1 MNSYNNYN
9 TNSPGPGPN
18 TPGPG
23 SGSNNQGDWIDVA
36 SWIVDIGL
44 IFAIW
49 PVGVALTVA
58 KNRGHDVVGNLLR
71 SLFEKGGQTAPAQGA
86 ARTTSSRVSAAPQ
99 GRTTSSRVGGV
110 RAQQT
115 GQTPQQTGRTTQQTG
130 QAAPGQASRTKEDQA
145 AGQEKT
151 AQRAD
156 AGSTVK
162 EVFGWIVFAFGA
174 LLTLSGVLGSASV
187 WTILTTIAVA
197 LGGGVLVFSG
207 RQGKKKEA
215 AFRRCLTVSG
225 DKGVVRMQP
234 LAKTLGMTEEELEKQ
249 LSEMIDRGY
258 YGGRAYIDHARGLL
272 VIEPEFMRDVYRAED
287 EAKAKQAEQAQRDAQ
302 TEYER
307 YVERIRQADVDIEDE
322 TMSEKIRRMQ
332 SITEAIFSEVELHP
346 EKKPQIERFMSY
358 YLPTSLKL
366 LESYARI
373 EEQGVSG
380 ENTAKAKAD
389 IERIADTLV
398 EGYRKQ
404 LDTLYQSEA
413 VDIAGDVSV
422 IESMMRRDG
431 LTGQDDFRP
440 FKRFVEPASSQAAAQ
455 EAARESAQEEPKG
468 EVLGGH

>member
-1 MNSYNNYN
+1 MSNYNDYN

-23 SGSNNQGDWIDVA
+23 PGTNKQGDWIDVL
-36 SWIVDIGL
+36 SWVIDIGL

-58 KNRGHDVVGNLLR
+58 KNRGHDLIGDLIR
-71 SLFEKGGQTAPAQGA
+71 SLTGRTGQTVRTA
-86 ARTTSSRVSAAPQ
+86 ASADASSRTTSSRVYSQPQ
-99 GRTTSSRVGGV
+99 GRTTSSRVGGAQAGQTV
-110 RAQQT
+110 QAQQ
-115 GQTPQQTGRTTQQTG
+115 P
-130 QAAPGQASRTKEDQA
+130 A
-145 AGQEKT
+145 QEKRA
-151 AQRAD
+151 AQSADSQPEKQEPSVQRPD
-156 AGSTVK
+156 AGARVK
-162 EVFGWIVFAFGA
+162 QVFGWIIAGFGLLMTFA
-174 LLTLSGVLGSASV
+174 GVLGGA
-187 WTILTTIAVA
+187 TIWELLTTVAVA

-207 RQGKKKEA
+207 RQGRKKEA

-225 DKGVVRMQP
+225 DKGIVHLGP
-234 LAKTLGMTEEELEKQ
+234 LSKTLGMTEEELEKQ
-249 LSEMIDRGY
+249 LTEMIDRGY
-258 YGGRAYIDHARGLL
+258 YGERAYVDHARELL

-287 EAKAKQAEQAQRDAQ
+287 EAKAKQAEQQKKEAEEAERAAA

-307 YVERIRQADVDIEDE
+307 YVERIRQADIDIEDE
-322 TMSEKIRRMQ
+322 AMSEKIRQMQ
-332 SITEAIFSEVELHP
+332 SITQAIFSEVELHP
-346 EKKPQIERFMSY
+346 EKKPQIERFMNY
-358 YLPTSLKL
+358 YLPTTLKL

-373 EEQGVSG
+373 EGQGVSG

-431 LTGQDDFRP
+431 LTGQADFRP
-440 FKRFVEPASSQAAAQ
+440 FKQFVESSASQTK
-455 EAARESAQEEPKG
+455 EEPKG